1 MFPFLTLVFGLGW
14 TVTYIA
20 CIRLGFRDRTYCMPA
35 VALAL
40 NFSWEC
46 VFTAHALQEALGLQT
61 VVNIV
66 WTVLD
71 AVILVT
77 FLRFGRTE
85 QPRPTAGAL
94 RLLTSL
100 RDGRDIEAQPVSRVT
115 FATWAVVLLAVG
127 FAVQILFVGEF
138 GYSDAAVYSAFL
150 INVFMSLAFLA
161 MAATRP
167 PGRGQSRVIAVSKL
181 VGTLGATAAFGIVA
195 SSAFVLGLG
204 IICAV
209 LDVLYLIV
217 VIRDIDRR
225 TSTATA
231 AEPASRAS
239 ASQDLQ
245 SSGSGR

>member
-71 AVILVT
+71 AAILVT

-85 QPRPTAGAL
+85 QPRPIAGAL

-100 RDGRDIEAQPVSRVT
+100 RDGRDIEAQPVSRV
-115 FATWAVVLLAVG
+115 
-127 FAVQILFVGEF
+127 
-138 GYSDAAVYSAFL
+138 AAVYSAFL
-150 INVFMSLAFLA
+150 INVFMSFAFLA

-239 ASQDLQ
+239 VSQDL
-245 SSGSGR
+245 